1 MAAGSTYEPIA
12 TTTLGSAAT
21 SYTFSSIPSTYTDLY
36 LVANV
41 KGSGSVSNRA
51 LSVQYNGDTS
61 SNYSQTT
68 LYGEASGGYSFRQSS
83 QTSAWISGAVPL
95 STSSYFPIL
104 VSFSNY
110 SNATTYK
117 NSLARWN
124 EIGQLGATIGLWR
137 STAAINQ
144 IDILI
149 SGDQIAAGSTF
160 TLYGIKAA

>member
-1 MAAGSTYEPIA
+1 MPATYEPIA
-12 TTTLGSAAT
+12 TQTLGSAAAKV
-21 SYTFSSIPSTYTDLY
+21 TFSSISGTYTDIY

-51 LSVQYNGDTS
+51 LSVQYNADTS

-68 LYGEASGGYSFRQSS
+68 LYGEGSAGYSFRQSS
-83 QTSAWISGAVPL
+83 QTSAWISGAIPL
-95 STSSYFPIL
+95 STSSFFPVL
-104 VSFSNY
+104 VSFNNY

-117 NSLARWN
+117 SSLSRWG
-124 EIGQLGATIGLWR
+124 ELSQIGATIGLWR
-137 STAAINQ
+137 STAAINR

-160 TLYGIKAA
+160 TLYGIAAA